1 MFDLYCYQQTFLDG
15 LLNYWCFLLIEC
27 FEITYWPSRLN
38 CAHILSKLWE
48 AVLYELTL
56 SLFADIL
63 FWNTFGR
70 MSELESEVWRRSN
83 EDVIMVDSFI
93 VHKSSENLSESETS
107 STPPSPWVF
116 CITLVLCSRSIEQVV
131 CLDRNSVTNCM
142 FLCLSGPSFL
152 SSQSTEKLFDH
163 ITWKWL
169 LFTRPLVLQFY
180 HIEDDLL
187 AVKDK
192 NRPDRVCVGK

>member
-1 MFDLYCYQQTFLDG
+1 M
-15 LLNYWCFLLIEC
+15 
-27 FEITYWPSRLN
+27 
-38 CAHILSKLWE
+38 
-48 AVLYELTL
+48 
-56 SLFADIL
+56 
-63 FWNTFGR
+63 
-70 MSELESEVWRRSN
+70 
-83 EDVIMVDSFI
+83 MVDSFI
-93 VHKSSENLSESETS
+93 VHKSSENLKGFEKGTSETS

-116 CITLVLCSRSIEQVV
+116 CIPLVLCSRSIEQVV

-192 NRPDRVCVGK
+192 NRPDRVFVLGNNEYRKRRLKQKTQMPHNRLEM